1 MPTETFL
8 NLSKEKK
15 DKIIKA
21 AKKEFARVPISE
33 VSIKNIVE
41 EAQIAR
47 GSFYQYFVS
56 KEDLLKYLLKDK
68 MEKVD
73 EIAKESIEKSHGDI
87 FEVYISMYDFV
98 MSKKPKNEDLEFHR
112 QILSNV
118 KTSDESFY
126 ALRNFINLDKV
137 NGPFSKEEF
146 ISKIDR
152 SKFVDKSDEELSAI
166 IKLLFMITK
175 KAVVSN
181 FKYESKEAA
190 RKEYIRMID
199 IIKRGVYNG

>member
-1 MPTETFL
+1 MPTETFM

-15 DKIIKA
+15 DKVIKA

-47 GSFYQYFVS
+47 GSFYQYFES

-73 EIAKESIEKSHGDI
+73 EIAKESLQKSNGDI
-87 FEVYISMYDFV
+87 FEVYINMYDYV
-98 MSKKPKNEDLEFHR
+98 MTTKSVNEDKEFHR
-112 QILSNV
+112 QILANV
-118 KTSDESFY
+118 KTADESFY

-137 NGPFSKEEF
+137 DGPFSKEEF

-152 SKFVDKSDEELSAI
+152 SKFVDKSDEELRAI
-166 IKLLFMITK
+166 IKMLFMITK

-181 FKYESKEAA
+181 FKYESKEEA

-199 IIKRGVYNG
+199 ILKRGVYNR